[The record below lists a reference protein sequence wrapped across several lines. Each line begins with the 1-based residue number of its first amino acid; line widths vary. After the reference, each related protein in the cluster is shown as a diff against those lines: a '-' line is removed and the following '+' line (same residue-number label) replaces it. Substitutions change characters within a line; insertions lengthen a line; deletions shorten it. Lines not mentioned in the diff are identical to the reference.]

1 MKLKALANLPVIL
14 TLTLII
20 SACDQTGVTEDA
32 IEISTEMPAEIKDQG
47 NDLLI
52 EDDLKSDEE
61 KLSYI
66 FGIQVGQGLKQEGI
80 KLEMDAFTTGVEDM
94 MAENKP
100 KIDQATA
107 QKLVEQYQAKKQ
119 TELAEIG
126 AKKQKEA
133 NTFLAKNA
141 EEKGFIV
148 TASGLQ
154 YKIIEA
160 GKGKSPTSED
170 KVVAHYTGKLL
181 DGTVF
186 DSSHDRGEP
195 ATFPVSGVIKGW
207 QEALPLM
214 KEGGKWQLVIP
225 ANLAYGERGAG
236 AKIGPNEALMF
247 DIELV
252 SITK

>member
-1 MKLKALANLPVIL
+1 MKLKTLVMLPILLATP
-14 TLTLII
+14 
-20 SACDQTGVTEDA
+20 
-32 IEISTEMPAEIKDQG
+32 
-47 NDLLI
+47 LLSHAA
-52 EDDLKSDEE
+52 DLKTDEE

-119 TELAEIG
+119 AKLTEMG

-133 NTFLAKNA
+133 NDFLAKNA
-141 EEKGFIV
+141 KEKGVIV

-160 GKGKSPTSED
+160 GEGKSPTSED

-214 KEGGKWQLVIP
+214 KEGGKWQLIIP

-252 SITK
+252 SIAK